1 MPVSVGI
8 LALLALVAVEFRP
21 DMERA
26 FQIWLRTAVV
36 LLAVVF
42 GLIWFICFSRFPGR
56 PRLLTLAGLVVVS
69 LGLALTLRVDGTIDG
84 RGLPRLAWKWSA
96 RPGSVLALR
105 TPARPV
111 ATAPVPSQLRDVPQ
125 FFGPN
130 RDGVVTGAGL
140 ARDWS
145 KSPPRELWRQPIG
158 LGWSAFAVVS
168 GRAYTQEQRGEEE
181 WVSCYDVLTG
191 RLIWSHARRARF
203 AQWQAGEGP
212 HATPTVD
219 RGRVF
224 AYGATGALD
233 CLDALTGQPVWSRSV
248 LEENKLENLEWGAS
262 SSPLVFD
269 DLVVVTGGQTA
280 GPTVL
285 AYDRLTGEPK
295 WRSGTERASYS
306 SPILATLAGRRVI
319 LSFNAVALTVHE
331 PATGAMQLSHRWGSD
346 KTPKAA
352 QPVVVG
358 GDRVFV
364 SAGYGMG
371 CELLQIAAAADGK
384 FSAESV
390 WKNIRLKA
398 QFNSVAMR
406 GGFFYGLDDGFLAC
420 VEVATGTRRWKDGRY
435 GSGQTLLVD
444 DLIIVQ
450 AERGPVVL
458 VEASPEAFREL
469 GRIEALSS
477 KTWNHPT
484 LAGRYL
490 LVRNDR
496 EAVCYELPVLGAAG
510 AAK

>member
-1 MPVSVGI
+1 
-8 LALLALVAVEFRP
+8 
-21 DMERA
+21 
-26 FQIWLRTAVV
+26 
-36 LLAVVF
+36 
-42 GLIWFICFSRFPGR
+42 
-56 PRLLTLAGLVVVS
+56 
-69 LGLALTLRVDGTIDG
+69 
-84 RGLPRLAWKWSA
+84 
-96 RPGSVLALR
+96 
-105 TPARPV
+105 
-111 ATAPVPSQLRDVPQ
+111 
-125 FFGPN
+125 
-130 RDGVVTGAGL
+130 
-140 ARDWS
+140 
-145 KSPPRELWRQPIG
+145 
-158 LGWSAFAVVS
+158 
-168 GRAYTQEQRGEEE
+168 
-181 WVSCYDVLTG
+181 
-191 RLIWSHARRARF
+191 
-203 AQWQAGEGP
+203 
-212 HATPTVD
+212 
-219 RGRVF
+219 
-224 AYGATGALD
+224 
-233 CLDALTGQPVWSRSV
+233 
-248 LEENKLENLEWGAS
+248 
-262 SSPLVFD
+262 
-269 DLVVVTGGQTA
+269 
-280 GPTVL
+280 
-285 AYDRLTGEPK
+285 
-295 WRSGTERASYS
+295 
-306 SPILATLAGRRVI
+306 VI

-458 VEASPEAFREL
+458 VAASPEAFREL